1 MEPYFD
7 TLTDE
12 ELVRDRTQLSMLKQ
26 ILEQTTPL
34 LQRIYPG
41 TLLAGPGLE
50 EAVMLYDLSELAL
63 KLREERKKKAE
74 QLKQL

>member
-7 TLTDE
+7 ALTDE
-12 ELVRDRTQLSMLKQ
+12 ELVRDRAQLSMLKQ
-26 ILEQTTPL
+26 ILEHPL
-34 LQRIYPG
+34 LQQIYPG

-50 EAVMLYDLSELAL
+50 EAGMLYDLSDLAL

-74 QLKQL
+74 RLRQL